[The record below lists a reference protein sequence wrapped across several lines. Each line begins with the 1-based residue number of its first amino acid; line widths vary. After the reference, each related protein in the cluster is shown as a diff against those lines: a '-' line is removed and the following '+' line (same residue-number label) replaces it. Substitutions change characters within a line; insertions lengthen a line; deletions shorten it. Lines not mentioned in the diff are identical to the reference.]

1 MIDRFRRW
9 LRNEI
14 REALSAEPIQFADP
28 LSVAAAHRADL
39 DRQLRDAANVVGANV
54 IVGAGVVMWGGK
66 GAGAVGIELHDR
78 VRIYDSC
85 RLVVDRLSATSG
97 IVLEADVAINF
108 ACYIDGSGGVRIGA
122 RTILAPNVV
131 IVSSRHRIE
140 TTDRVQGSGKTFGRV
155 DIGRD
160 VWIGANAVVL
170 AGVTIGD
177 GAVVG
182 AGAIVNRNVA
192 PDVVVAGNPATAI
205 RTREMAPPLGQS

>member
-1 MIDRFRRW
+1 MIDLFRRW

-14 REALSAEPIQFADP
+14 RDALSAAPIQFADP
-28 LSVAAAHRADL
+28 LHVAAAHRADL
-39 DRQLRDAANVVGANV
+39 DRQLRDAANFVGAGVVVGT
-54 IVGAGVVMWGGK
+54 GVVMWGGK

-85 RLVVDRLSATSG
+85 RLVVDRLSAISG

-122 RTILAPNVV
+122 RTILGPNVV
-131 IVSSRHRIE
+131 IVSSHHRID
-140 TTDRVQGSGKTFGRV
+140 TTDRIQGAGKTFGRV

-160 VWIGANAVVL
+160 VWIGANAVIL
-170 AGVTIGD
+170 AGITVGD

-182 AGAIVNRNVA
+182 AGAIVTRSVA
-192 PDVVVAGNPATAI
+192 PDVVVAGNPAAPI
-205 RTREMAPPLGQS
+205 RTRAAAARLEQS